1 MKRLK
6 TKQIITYFVGML
18 ICRVSFAG
26 CYPIIP
32 AYFAAVYLQDQGRAA
47 FTFFLYLGMVL
58 FLPITQ
64 TAKYA
69 MAVLV
74 TFVVIKMS
82 EWVNRHCK
90 VTLAAGTAGVAT
102 AVLSV
107 FGGVFNWMND
117 RKPVSGI
124 LEGIFIFGLTMV
136 LHRFFYFFFQK
147 KEEKNGA
154 APQMLPGEERLKT
167 YADSFLGLSQVFSGM
182 SVDKKDFA
190 AEEYGRMKDE
200 IAGKICIS
208 CDQCALCWER
218 EKSPIQEYFTAL
230 ILSIRKNGVPDEK
243 EEKRLRTCCPY
254 TSEVV
259 EEAVR
264 VFEKAKLNMA
274 WYNRLQENREVIAQ
288 QLGAMAYIMEDC
300 AKPPEDISAK
310 EEKALAEIRY
320 QAKERGIFVHE
331 GAVYE
336 KKDGKRQLALSVSVK
351 KDGCIPVKELVRAVH
366 AATGWCVRPHRDE
379 KNLIGKE
386 RIRLV
391 FEEDTHYHTV
401 HGVARLVK
409 EGASVSGDNF
419 SFQELVDGEFVMSLS
434 DGMGSGSRACKESE
448 MVIELIEK
456 FLEAGFSKETA
467 IRMMNSAMVIRG
479 EDDLFS
485 TVDISALNLYDGNC
499 TFYKIGA
506 SATFIRRADCVECLI
521 SENLPVGVYHSVE
534 IEKTTRSLLDGDF
547 IIMMSDGVL
556 EYLNV
561 PHPEEAMESI
571 IAGID
576 TNHPGRFAKQLLDQ
590 VLVYTDGKVSDDMT
604 VLVAAVWEK
613 A

>member
-1 MKRLK
+1 M
-6 TKQIITYFVGML
+6 
-18 ICRVSFAG
+18 
-26 CYPIIP
+26 
-32 AYFAAVYLQDQGRAA
+32 
-47 FTFFLYLGMVL
+47 
-58 FLPITQ
+58 
-64 TAKYA
+64 
-69 MAVLV
+69 
-74 TFVVIKMS
+74 
-82 EWVNRHCK
+82 
-90 VTLAAGTAGVAT
+90 
-102 AVLSV
+102 
-107 FGGVFNWMND
+107 
-117 RKPVSGI
+117 
-124 LEGIFIFGLTMV
+124 
-136 LHRFFYFFFQK
+136 
-147 KEEKNGA
+147 
-154 APQMLPGEERLKT
+154 
-167 YADSFLGLSQVFSGM
+167 
-182 SVDKKDFA
+182 
-190 AEEYGRMKDE
+190 
-200 IAGKICIS
+200 
-208 CDQCALCWER
+208 
-218 EKSPIQEYFTAL
+218 
-230 ILSIRKNGVPDEK
+230 PDEK

-288 QLGAMAYIMEDC
+288 QLSAMAYIMEDC

-336 KKDGKRQLALSVSVK
+336 KKNGKRQLALSVSVK
-351 KDGCIPVKELVRAVH
+351 KDGCVPVKELVRAVH

-391 FEEDTHYHTV
+391 FEEDTRYHTV

-534 IEKTTRSLLDGDF
+534 IEKTTRSLSDGDF

-576 TNHPGRFAKQLLDQ
+576 INHPGRFAKQLLDQ

>member
-310 EEKALAEIRY
+310 EEKALSEIRY

-391 FEEDTHYHTV
+391 FEEDTRYHTV

-467 IRMMNSAMVIRG
+467 IRMMNSAMVMKG
-479 EDDLFS
+479 ADDLYS
-485 TVDISALNLYDGNC
+485 TVDLCKINLYTGMAKL
-499 TFYKIGA
+499 YKIGA
-506 SATFIRRADCVECLI
+506 AATFIKRGAEVECI
-521 SENLPVGVYHSVE
+521 TSQSLPVGAQVQMDISVQE
-534 IEKTTRSLLDGDF
+534 TKLTGGDF
-547 IIMMSDGVL
+547 VVMVTDGVL
-556 EYLNV
+556 EYLHV
-561 PHPEEAMESI
+561 KKPEDTMQEIIESI
-571 IAGID
+571 QTNNPGIL
-576 TNHPGRFAKQLLDQ
+576 AKKIMERVMLF
-590 VLVYTDGKVSDDMT
+590 TGGKAKDDMT
-604 VLVAAVWEK
+604 VLAACIWEK
-613 A
+613 

>member
-6 TKQIITYFVGML
+6 TKQIVTYLLGML
-18 ICRVSFAG
+18 LCRVSFAG

-47 FTFFLYLGMVL
+47 FTFFLYLGMML
-58 FLPITQ
+58 FLPLTQ

-69 MAVLV
+69 MAVLF
-74 TFVVIKMS
+74 TFVVIRMS
-82 EWVNRHCK
+82 EWVNKRCT
-90 VTLAAGTAGVAT
+90 VTVAAGAAGVAT

-107 FGGVFNWMND
+107 FGGVFNWMNE
-117 RKPVSGI
+117 RSPVSGI

-147 KEEKNGA
+147 KEEKQTGA
-154 APQMLPGEERLKT
+154 GQMLPKEERLKT
-167 YADSFLGLSQVFSGM
+167 YADSFLGLSRVFSGM
-182 SVDKKDFA
+182 NADKKDFA
-190 AEEYGRMKDE
+190 AEEYGKMKDE

-208 CDQCALCWER
+208 CNQCALCWEQ
-218 EKSPIQEYFTAL
+218 EKSPMQEYFSSL
-230 ILSIRKNGVPDEK
+230 ILSIRRSGVPDAVE
-243 EEKRLRTCCPY
+243 EEKLRTYCPY

-288 QLGAMAYIMEDC
+288 QLNAMAYIMEDC
-300 AKPPEDISAK
+300 AKPPENISSR
-310 EEKALAEIRY
+310 EEKALSEIRY
-320 QAKERGIFVHE
+320 QAKERGIRVYD

-336 KKDGKRQLALSVSVK
+336 KKDGRKQLVLEVSVK
-351 KDGCIPVKELVRAVH
+351 KDGCIPVKELIKAVY
-366 AATGWCVRPHRDE
+366 AATRQRVRPHRDE
-379 KNLIGKE
+379 KSLIGKE
-386 RIRLV
+386 RMRLV
-391 FEEDTHYHTV
+391 FEEDTVYHTV
-401 HGVARLVK
+401 HGVARMVK
-409 EGASVSGDNF
+409 EGAAVSGDNF
-419 SFQELVDGEFVMSLS
+419 SFQELEDGEFVMSLS

-485 TVDISALNLYDGNC
+485 TVDISALNLYDGKC

-506 SATFIRRADCVECLI
+506 SATFIRHADSVECLI

-534 IEKTTRSLLDGDF
+534 IEKTERSLSDGDF
-547 IIMMSDGVL
+547 IIMVSDGVL

-561 PHPEEAMESI
+561 PHPEEAMEGI

-576 TNHPGRFAKQLLDQ
+576 TNHPGRFAKQLIEQ
-590 VLVYTDGKVSDDMT
+590 VMVYTGGKVRDDMT
-604 VLVAAVWEK
+604 VMVAAVWEK
-613 A
+613 V